1 MRFSLFLTL
10 LLSSALGACA
20 SGGSMEDP
28 LFKAG
33 YEAGCGMAHSTREVR
48 AAMTQGQPDLYKRGF
63 SAGYT
68 SCGGGRETGR

>member
-1 MRFSLFLTL
+1 
-10 LLSSALGACA
+10 
-20 SGGSMEDP
+20 MEDP